1 MDRSEQFVQ
10 LELGDPE
17 AWDDSALIDA
27 YHAAVDAHTNSTK
40 RKKNT
45 GRQTIPQSHRK
56 PPIDVNT
63 PKDKHIVGATSPLRS
78 NLFTPSRKVPDTP
91 PSPSSSPPAQ
101 VIGSINKTGSTG
113 QKILIPPPP
122 PSLFGANVSEDLE
135 KLLMTWYEA
144 GYRAGLYAATSKS
157 NK

>member
-27 YHAAVDAHTNSTK
+27 YHAAVDAHTNSAK
-40 RKKNT
+40 RKKNA
-45 GRQTIPQSHRK
+45 GRQTTPHSYRK
-56 PPIDVNT
+56 PPISENT
-63 PKDKHIVGATSPLRS
+63 PKDKHTVGATSPRS
-78 NLFTPSRKVPDTP
+78 NLFTPSRNVPATP
-91 PSPSSSPPAQ
+91 PSPLSSPPAQ
-101 VIGSINKTGSTG
+101 VIGSINKIGSTG
-113 QKILIPPPP
+113 RKMLIPSPP

-157 NK
+157 KK